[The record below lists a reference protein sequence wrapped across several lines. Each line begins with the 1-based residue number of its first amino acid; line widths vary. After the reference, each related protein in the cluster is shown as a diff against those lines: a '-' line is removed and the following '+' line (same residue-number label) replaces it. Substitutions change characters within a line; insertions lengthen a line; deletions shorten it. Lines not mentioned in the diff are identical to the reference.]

1 VGGWSQICMNNLRL
15 MRIIVKASVSKK
27 GLFTAVAANISAAM
41 LAHAGSYVSPPVDL
55 NTFKNQ
61 CATLTSWQALAK
73 NRVTGA
79 ATQRDQALAV
89 VAASLELLR
98 AFVEQLCNASPEQA
112 GTLAQGAG
120 MYISSSPPRA
130 KVPLRAKQG
139 TQSGTVVLIASAA
152 ILAIGKGGYCFNWQ
166 SSIDG
171 GKTWVSWPTTPTTKT
186 TVTGLP
192 ALTEVLFRVSCTQ
205 RKTGQGPWTAPVPFI
220 VH

>member
-1 VGGWSQICMNNLRL
+1 MSNLAL
-15 MRIIVKASVSKK
+15 IRIIVKASVNKK
-27 GLFTAVAANISAAM
+27 ALFAAVAANISAAL
-41 LAHAGSYVSPPVDL
+41 LAHAGSYTNPPVDF

-61 CATLTSWQALAK
+61 CDTLTSWQAQAR

-89 VAASLELLR
+89 VATSLEQLR
-98 AFVEQLCNASPEQA
+98 AFIEHLCNASPEQA

-120 MYISSSPPRA
+120 MYISTRAPRA

-139 TQSGTVVLIASAA
+139 TLPGTVILMASAA
-152 ILAIGKGGYCFNWQ
+152 LLATGRGGRCFNWQ

-171 GKTWVSWPTTPTTKT
+171 GKTWVSWPSTPNAKVTL
-186 TVTGLP
+186 TGLP
-192 ALTEVLFRVSCTQ
+192 TLTEVLFRACCTQ
-205 RKTGQGPWTAPVPFI
+205 KKTGQGAWTAPVPLI